1 MATMTAHLDSLDLSY
16 ERIRAVD
23 ANDLSGAEGVHK
35 PPYMDLGARACL
47 LSHGEA
53 LKSFQETG
61 QPAALILEDDVEL
74 ARDLPQLCESV
85 EWWIDKTPLVKLDIA
100 REGRAKLMG
109 AVVGEAPGGRAM
121 RPIIRWTAGAGAY
134 LVARSISGEVL
145 DAYEKADMPVDHILF
160 DHRISELPRRFRPV
174 LLDPAASS
182 FAMLMRNIELNQMS
196 DRVSAYCLALS
207 AETKLDMLNMWDT
220 DPGGWMNSFGI
231 ETNQFGESIPVS
243 FRQPTMGF
251 SIDDFVRTFD
261 PPLPSH
267 FKMDVDG
274 LEAMI
279 LRGGRETLS
288 SPMVRS
294 AIVEIEGDLASEHN
308 REILA
313 VMDGLG
319 FEARP
324 KASPKLRN
332 VVFDRSSGKRT

>member
-1 MATMTAHLDSLDLSY
+1 MA
-16 ERIRAVD
+16 
-23 ANDLSGAEGVHK
+23 
-35 PPYMDLGARACL
+35 PAR
-47 LSHGEA
+47 
-53 LKSFQETG
+53 QR
-61 QPAALILEDDVEL
+61 DVMVRVL
-74 ARDLPQLCESV
+74 RDFARDSAVPIDTTRGSLIFETIARTALSAPPKLLAEPDTV
-85 EWWIDKTPLVKLDIA
+85 EWLDELRDEPCLWDI
-100 REGRAKLMG
+100 G
-109 AVVGEAPGGRAM
+109 ANVGGFSLYASLSTTQRVVAFE
-121 RPIIRWTAGAGAY
+121 
-134 LVARSISGEVL
+134 
-145 DAYEKADMPVDHILF
+145 
-160 DHRISELPRRFRPV
+160 
-174 LLDPAASS
+174 PAASS

-207 AETKLDMLNMWDT
+207 AEPKLDMLNMWDT